1 MSSLLRG
8 LATATTR
15 RPRRAI
21 AGLLVLLI
29 AITAVGVA
37 AGGPTVDDFDV
48 PGIES
53 QQAQDLIAERFPDQG
68 GDNATLVFQADG
80 DLRSGPRAD
89 AIRTALDEIDAQPH
103 VSTVDDPL
111 ADGRVA
117 PDGRT
122 AFATVTYDQT
132 ADELQ
137 AGPRE
142 RLEDATAPLD
152 DAGVEVAMAGP
163 IVDAGNEGAIPIGEL
178 AGVVVALLLLL
189 LVLRSVRAA
198 LSSLLTAFVGLALGF
213 GLMGLAANG
222 VEIPSLAPTMAAML
236 GLGAGIDYAL
246 LSAARHQ
253 EELRRGRSPA
263 EAAVT
268 ANATAG
274 HSAVTAAAIVLI
286 SISGL
291 LVTGIPFVGKVGV
304 VAGGFV
310 LVASLVAVLL
320 LPPLFAA
327 AGRKMLPRR
336 ERGTVARATTA
347 AGTAGATT
355 AVDDGGSGN
364 GLPASDRRTAPGH
377 PVAPAKPVFAVARPK
392 SALLLGAVIAV
403 ALAIPAASL
412 ELGQPDNGNLPTS
425 ETQRVAYDRLAAA
438 FGPGFNGPLVI
449 AVDAR
454 DGGGGVDSRDG
465 RNAQEGGEGAG
476 PVSGNAEAVGDA
488 VRRAVAA
495 VPGVASA
502 TRPVVDDSGNTALV
516 TVFPT
521 SSPQDSATADL
532 VRDLRDDAIPA
543 ALEGTDAR
551 ALVGGYNAR
560 LVDEAQ
566 RISDRLPVFALVVVG
581 LSLLLLTA
589 TFRSLKVAVL
599 SAVLNLVAIAAA
611 YGVIHLLFQTGV
623 GTSLIGVEIQPVVP
637 YVPLFMFAI
646 LFGLSTDYNVFLLSR
661 VREEW
666 LLRVSRA
673 VPRSVAAPTGDARE
687 DLAGHVPAAV
697 AEATARTRKVISA
710 AGAIM
715 IAVFLGFATDADTT
729 MKMSGFG
736 LASAILVDITL
747 VRLLLAPAALTLL
760 GDRIW
765 KAPSG
770 DRHRPTMPSAPGPG
784 AGRP

>member
-15 RPRRAI
+15 HPRRAI
-21 AGLLVLLI
+21 AALLVLLI
-29 AITAVGVA
+29 AITAVGVS

-53 QQAQDLIAERFPDQG
+53 QKAQDLIAERFPDQG
-68 GDNATLVFQADG
+68 GDSATVVLSADG
-80 DLRSGPRAD
+80 DLRSSARAA
-89 AIRTALDEIDAQPH
+89 AIGTALDRIEAQPH
-103 VSTVDDPL
+103 VSAVDDPL
-111 ADGRVA
+111 ADGRIA

-122 AFATVTYDQT
+122 AFATVTYDTT
-132 ADELQ
+132 ADELK
-137 AGPRE
+137 ADPRE
-142 RLEDATAPLD
+142 RLEQATAPLER
-152 DAGVEVAMAGP
+152 AGVEVAMAGP
-163 IVDAGNEGAIPIGEL
+163 IVDAGNEGAMPVGEL

-253 EELRRGRSPA
+253 EELRRGRTPA
-263 EAAVT
+263 EAAAI

-310 LVASLVAVLL
+310 LVTSLVAVLL

-327 AGRKMLPRR
+327 AGRRMLPRR
-336 ERGTVARATTA
+336 ERGIAPETLAERVAA
-347 AGTAGATT
+347 
-355 AVDDGGSGN
+355 DD
-364 GLPASDRRTAPGH
+364 P
-377 PVAPAKPVFAVARPK
+377 APAKPGFAVGRPK
-392 SALLLGAVIAV
+392 AALLLGAVIAV
-403 ALAIPAASL
+403 ALAIPATGL

-438 FGPGFNGPLVI
+438 FGPGFNGPLVV

-454 DGGGGVDSRDG
+454 G
-465 RNAQEGGEGAG
+465 
-476 PVSGNAEAVGDA
+476 SGDAAAAGDA
-488 VRRAVAA
+488 VRRAVADD
-495 VPGVASA
+495 PGVASA
-502 TRPVVDDSGNTALV
+502 TPPVVDERGDTALV

-521 SSPQDSATADL
+521 SSPQDAATADL
-532 VRDLRDDAIPA
+532 VRSLRDTTIPA
-543 ALEGTDAR
+543 ALEDTDAR

-566 RISDRLPVFALVVVG
+566 RISDRLPIFALVVVG

-611 YGVIHLLFQTGV
+611 YGVIHLLFQTEA

-666 LLRVSRA
+666 QRL
-673 VPRSVAAPTGDARE
+673 
-687 DLAGHVPAAV
+687 GHVPPAV
-697 AEATARTRKVISA
+697 AEATARTRRVISA

-765 KAPSG
+765 KAPRD
-770 DRHRPTMPSAPGPG
+770 DRRRPTMPSSPG
-784 AGRP
+784 AGDERPASVAR

>member
-8 LATATTR
+8 IATATTR
-15 RPRRAI
+15 HPRRSI
-21 AGLLVLLI
+21 AVLLVLLI
-29 AITAVGVA
+29 ALTGVGIA
-37 AGGPTVDDFDV
+37 TGGPTVDDFDV

-53 QQAQDLIAERFPDQG
+53 QKAQDLISERFPDQG
-68 GDNATLVFQADG
+68 GDTATVVFSTPDG
-80 DLRSGPRAD
+80 DLRSGEQAD
-89 AIRTALDEIDAQPH
+89 AIRSAVATIDEQAH
-103 VSTVDDPL
+103 VSAVDVPL
-111 ADGRVA
+111 DDGRIA

-122 AFATVTYDQT
+122 AFTTVTYDQT
-132 ADELQ
+132 ASELK
-137 AGPRE
+137 AKPRE
-142 RLEDATAPLD
+142 GLEAATEPLEQ
-152 DAGVEVAMAGP
+152 ARVEVAMAGP

-198 LSSLLTAFVGLALGF
+198 LSSLLTAFVGLAVGF
-213 GLMGLAANG
+213 GLMGLVANG

-253 EELRRGRSPA
+253 EELRRGHTPR
-263 EAAVT
+263 EAAVI

-274 HSAVTAAAIVLI
+274 HSAVTAAVIVLI

-310 LVASLVAVLL
+310 LVTSLVAVLL
-320 LPPLFAA
+320 LPPLFAV

-336 ERGTVARATTA
+336 ERGRAAESVTA
-347 AGTAGATT
+347 DAESGSAG
-355 AVDDGGSGN
+355 S
-364 GLPASDRRTAPGH
+364 ASADPGRRAP
-377 PVAPAKPVFAVARPK
+377 VTQAAPLAKPGFAVGRPK
-392 SALLLGAVIAV
+392 VALLLGGLIAV

-412 ELGQPDNGNLPTS
+412 ELGQPDNGNLPAS

-454 DGGGGVDSRDG
+454 GGGDG
-465 RNAQEGGEGAG
+465 Q
-476 PVSGNAEAVGDA
+476 AVGTA
-488 VRRAVAA
+488 VQRAVAA
-495 VPGVASA
+495 NPGVASA
-502 TRPVVDDSGNTALV
+502 TPPTLNAERDTALV
-516 TVFPT
+516 TVFPK

-532 VRDLRDDAIPA
+532 VRGLRDDTIPA
-543 ALEGTDAR
+543 ALDGTDAQ

-566 RISDRLPVFALVVVG
+566 RISDRLPLFALVVVG
-581 LSLLLLTA
+581 LSLLLLTV

-611 YGVIHLLFQTGV
+611 YGVIHLLFQTSV

-666 LLRVSRA
+666 KRLGG
-673 VPRSVAAPTGDARE
+673 VPP
-687 DLAGHVPAAV
+687 AV

-747 VRLLLAPAALTLL
+747 VRLLLVPAALTLL

-765 KAPSG
+765 KAPPRGGRRESG
-770 DRHRPTMPSAPGPG
+770 RG
-784 AGRP
+784 

>member
-15 RPRRAI
+15 HPRRSLA
-21 AGLLVLLI
+21 ALLVLLI
-29 AITAVGVA
+29 AVIGVGISS
-37 AGGPTVDDFDV
+37 GGPTVDDFDV

-53 QQAQDLIAERFPDQG
+53 QKAQDLIADRFPDQA
-68 GDNATLVFQADG
+68 GDSATIVFRVGDG
-80 DLRSGPRAD
+80 ELRDGPRAD
-89 AIRTALDEIDAQPH
+89 AIRAALELIDVQPH
-103 VSTVDDPL
+103 VSAVDDPL
-111 ADGRVA
+111 DDGRIA
-117 PDGRT
+117 EDGRT
-122 AFATVTYDQT
+122 AFTTVTYDQT
-132 ADELQ
+132 ASELG
-137 AGPRE
+137 ADPRE
-142 RLEDATAPLD
+142 RLEHATASLEQ
-152 DAGVEVAMAGP
+152 AGIEVSMAGQV
-163 IVDAGNEGAIPIGEL
+163 VDAGNEGEIPIGEL
-178 AGVVVALLLLL
+178 AGVLVALVLLLAI
-189 LVLRSVRAA
+189 LRSVRAA
-198 LSSLLTAFVGLALGF
+198 LSSLLTAFLGLALGF

-246 LSAARHQ
+246 LTAARHQ
-253 EELRRGRSPA
+253 EELRRGASPR
-263 EAAVT
+263 EAAAT

-310 LVASLVAVLL
+310 LVTSLVAVLL

-327 AGRKMLPRR
+327 AGRRMLPRR
-336 ERGTVARATTA
+336 DRGLSAEKLAARAERDA
-347 AGTAGATT
+347 ARPARAG
-355 AVDDGGSGN
+355 
-364 GLPASDRRTAPGH
+364 
-377 PVAPAKPVFAVARPK
+377 FAVRSPK
-392 SALLLGAVIAV
+392 VALAVGGLIAIV
-403 ALAIPAASL
+403 LAIPAMSL

-425 ETQRVAYDRLAAA
+425 ETQRVAYDRLASG

-454 DGGGGVDSRDG
+454 
-465 RNAQEGGEGAG
+465 EGGD
-476 PVSGNAEAVGDA
+476 AEAAGTA
-488 VRRAVAA
+488 VQQSVETE
-495 VPGVASA
+495 PGVASVA
-502 TRPVVDDSGNTALV
+502 PPVLNEAGDTALV
-516 TVFPT
+516 TVFPA

-532 VRDLRDDAIPA
+532 VRALRDDAIPA
-543 ALEGTDAR
+543 ALEGTQAQ

-566 RISDRLPVFALVVVG
+566 RISDRLPIFALVVVG
-581 LSLLLLTA
+581 LSLLLLTV

-599 SAVLNLVAIAAA
+599 SAVLNLIAIAAA
-611 YGVIHLLFQTGV
+611 YGVIHLLFQTEV
-623 GTSLIGVEIQPVVP
+623 GTGLIGVEIQPVVP

-666 LLRVSRA
+666 EMRVSRA
-673 VPRSVAAPTGDARE
+673 RQQSGAPTTRDAR
-687 DLAGHVPAAV
+687 DGARTDVRGLVPPAV
-697 AEATARTRKVISA
+697 AEATARTRWVIAA

-715 IAVFLGFATDADTT
+715 IAVFLGFATDSDTT

-736 LASAILVDITL
+736 LAAAILVDITL

-760 GDRIW
+760 GDRLW
-765 KAPSG
+765 GDPPTTPPSRPESASMTERAVSTAAAPTTDDS
-770 DRHRPTMPSAPGPG
+770 DPERPAV
-784 AGRP
+784 RR